1 VAQVRFLVLLLL
13 VSGCASTGSGNTSPL
28 AGKWLGHSSVNF
40 ETRCWVNHRRPDGT
54 YELTFLF
61 DSSAAPRRIVEE
73 GLWLH
78 SHGVYAT
85 IAQKM
90 NGQPI
95 DLRNKFYREFY
106 RIEVLDDQQF
116 VYADIATGAR
126 FRVVRVPDSFVLGD
140 RCPSGA

>member
-1 VAQVRFLVLLLL
+1 MAHIRILILLLL
-13 VSGCASTGSGNTSPL
+13 FSGCASTSPL
-28 AGKWLGHSSVNF
+28 AGKWFGRNSLQDEV
-40 ETRCWVNHRRPDGT
+40 RCWVNHRRPDGT
-54 YELTFLF
+54 YELTFLL
-61 DSSAAPRRIVEE
+61 DSPSATRRHIEE

-90 NGQPI
+90 DGKPV
-95 DLRNKFYREFY
+95 DLRDKRYREFF

-116 VYADIATGAR
+116 VYAEIATGAR
-126 FRVVRVPDSFVLGD
+126 FRVSKVSDSFVLGN

>member
-1 VAQVRFLVLLLL
+1 MAQARFLILLLW
-13 VSGCASTGSGNTSPL
+13 VSGCASMESGDISPL
-28 AGKWLGHSSVNF
+28 AGKWFGQNTVQF
-40 ETRCWVNHRRPDGT
+40 ELRCWVNHRRSDGT
-54 YELTFLF
+54 YELTFLI
-61 DSSAAPRRIVEE
+61 DSSSAPKRIVEE

-90 NGQPI
+90 NGTPI

-116 VYADIATGAR
+116 VYTEIATGAR
-126 FRVVRVPDSFVLGD
+126 FRAVKVPDSFVLGD
-140 RCPSGA
+140 RCPTGT